1 MTNGR
6 QRLIEAAAR
15 LTRRESCAM
24 PGLRA
29 LAREAGLNHNTFYR
43 HFEDPDALQ
52 AAAVQYFAAELQAQ
66 LTRLRLDTENFPP
79 DALITTIFDIAEQQ
93 PDSFTLAYRTLHG
106 GPSRA
111 QDIMQSLTA
120 ALAATL
126 AADLATLRLLPPDPD
141 PARLARLAQAQIAHI
156 LTLAARVIESP
167 PARDALQAQAGE
179 LLAVLLAGVTK
190 TRLLP

>member
-1 MTNGR
+1 
-6 QRLIEAAAR
+6 
-15 LTRRESCAM
+15 M
-24 PGLRA
+24 PGLRS

-52 AAAVQYFAAELQAQ
+52 AAAVQNFAAELQAQ

-120 ALAATL
+120 ALAA
-126 AADLATLRLLPPDPD
+126 DLATLRLLPPDPD

-167 PARDALQAQAGE
+167 PARRSLQAQAGE
-179 LLAVLLAGVTK
+179 LLAVLLAGVTE